1 MKGIDMELK
10 VTICV
15 LYFAVVNLAAFVAFG
30 MDKRRA
36 LRQKWRI
43 PERTLLGI
51 AAAGGAVGALLG
63 MHIFH
68 HKTRK
73 LKFSLGVPVF
83 LAMHVLVI
91 YIVFR

>member
-1 MKGIDMELK
+1 MELK